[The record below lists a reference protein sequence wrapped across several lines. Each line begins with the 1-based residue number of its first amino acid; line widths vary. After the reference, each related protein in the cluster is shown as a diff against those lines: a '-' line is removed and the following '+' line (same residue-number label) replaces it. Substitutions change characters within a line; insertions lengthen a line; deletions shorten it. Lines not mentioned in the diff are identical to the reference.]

1 MINQINVYVSSDS
14 NIKLRYYTSTMSVNQ
29 LTSSNKVQKGKRNSM
44 NRPQSTID
52 SDIYIAFKTD
62 IDNDTILPAFR
73 TRLHNLFR
81 QIEREFEL
89 LYQEN
94 QNCK

>member
-1 MINQINVYVSSDS
+1 
-14 NIKLRYYTSTMSVNQ
+14 MSVNQ
-29 LTSSNKVQKGKRNSM
+29 TTPSNKVQKGKRNSM

-52 SDIYIAFKTD
+52 GDVYIGLTRSD
-62 IDNDTILPAFR
+62 IDNEAYR

-81 QIEREFEL
+81 EIQREFDL

>member
-1 MINQINVYVSSDS
+1 
-14 NIKLRYYTSTMSVNQ
+14 MSVNQ
-29 LTSSNKVQKGKRNSM
+29 TASSNKVQKGKRNSM

-52 SDIYIAFKTD
+52 SDIYIAFKSD
-62 IDNDTILPAFR
+62 LDNDAVLPAYR